1 MKAAMKAKK
10 APAMKA
16 KAMKAM
22 NAMKAMKAMKKV
34 KKVSKIAKGRGAKAA
49 VLRGSKEKTVGG
61 LTSSN
66 LMKNKR
72 GKVVSKNASARSK
85 KAFASSPLKKWSDA
99 TKNARKALGITGFC
113 AVGGTSAQGKALYAK
128 VKSILAGK

>member
-1 MKAAMKAKK
+1 MGALAIRSMKASKAAMKATK
-10 APAMKA
+10 PAM
-16 KAMKAM
+16 
-22 NAMKAMKAMKKV
+22 NAMKKV

-61 LTSSN
+61 LTSAN
-66 LMKNKR
+66 LIKNKR

-99 TKNARKALGITGFC
+99 AKKARKALGITGFC